1 MAKALESRK
10 RFLVYI
16 FIDYNRLMK
25 KVKIGELVVTDA
37 DGELVLDSI
46 GGTMGYHEGRPSRR
60 KFKMIV
66 KDFVESELEDI
77 GEKADI
83 SLDDIV
89 LAGYDEIKEILWK
102 TRNDIF
108 PNLRDLR

>member
-1 MAKALESRK
+1 
-10 RFLVYI
+10 
-16 FIDYNRLMK
+16 MK

-37 DGELVLDSI
+37 DGELVFESV

-66 KDFVESELEDI
+66 KGFVESELEDM

-83 SLDDIV
+83 ALDDIV
-89 LAGYDEIKEILWK
+89 LTDYDETKEILWK

-108 PNLRDLR
+108 PDMRDLR

>member
-1 MAKALESRK
+1 LAKKLENKK

-25 KVKIGELVVTDA
+25 KVKVGELVVTDA
-37 DGELVLDSI
+37 DGELVLDSV

-60 KFKMIV
+60 KFKLIV
-66 KDFVESELEDI
+66 KDFVEAELEDI
-77 GEKADI
+77 GEEADV

-108 PNLRDLR
+108 PKLQDLR

>member
-1 MAKALESRK
+1 VTETFENKK

-25 KVKIGELVVTDA
+25 KVKVGELVVTDA
-37 DGELVLDSI
+37 DGELMIDSV

-60 KFKMIV
+60 KFKLIV
-66 KDFVESELEDI
+66 KDFVEAELEEM
-77 GEKADI
+77 GENADI

-89 LAGYDEIKEILWK
+89 LAGYEEIKEILWK